1 MKINTK
7 ILLGDNGKEF
17 DTGKV
22 TRRPMELE
30 TLTLEEALERFD
42 AGKRV
47 YFIYK
52 NNQRFHCHCRKIC
65 SDRDYL
71 IDHYRCYHEV
81 CGKQK
86 TK

>member
-1 MKINTK
+1 MKIYTE

-42 AGKRV
+42 AGKRI
-47 YFIYK
+47 YFIYQDHERYDY
-52 NNQRFHCHCRKIC
+52 NCRKIC
-65 SDRDYL
+65 KDRDYL
-71 IDHYRCYHEV
+71 IEHYNFYEEV
-81 CGKQK
+81 CGK
-86 TK
+86 